1 MITITAAA
9 QEKVAALIAAEEQK
23 DLALR
28 VAIVGHQGGSFQY
41 DLGFVKENDL
51 RDSDAVIDCDGFRV
65 FIDAA
70 SAEKLVGASV
80 DFVEGVFESGFKI
93 ANPNSVWSDPVAAAV
108 QSVID
113 AKINPG
119 VASHG
124 GHVTLLEVKDGRAY
138 IAFGGGCQGCGM
150 ASVTLKQGVE
160 VLIKQAVPEITAVLD
175 TTDHASGTNPYFQPA
190 KGGASP
196 LAG

>member
-1 MITITAAA
+1 MITITEAA
-9 QEKVAALIAAEEQK
+9 QKKIAALMAAEEQK
-23 DLALR
+23 ELALR
-28 VAIVGHQGGSFQY
+28 VAIAGRRGGSFQY
-41 DLGFVKENDL
+41 DLGFVREDDRRN
-51 RDSDAVIDCDGFRV
+51 SDTVIDCEGFHV
-65 FIDAA
+65 FIDKE
-70 SAEKLVGASV
+70 SAENLQGASV

-93 ANPNSVWSDPVAAAV
+93 DNPNSVWSDPVAAAV
-108 QSVID
+108 QNVID

-124 GHVTLLEVKDGRAY
+124 GHVSLLDVKDGRAY
-138 IAFGGGCQGCGM
+138 IAFGGGCHGCGM

-160 VLIKQAVPEITAVLD
+160 VLIKQAVPEITGVLD

-190 KGGASP
+190 KGGTSP